1 MKVKIHTLASSSRA
15 NCILLELNGKV
26 ISLDIGVAKN
36 AYVQYLIKEGLKP
49 DFGLITHKHL
59 DHVRGAK
66 STENLYFPGALDF
79 PSRKII
85 ANKWNKLEGLKILPI
100 PSIHDVE
107 SYVYVIKC
115 KKEKI
120 VYFTDSEYFENSNF
134 KKPTILFVEANYD
147 AEPVLS
153 PTQVG
158 KHRTKPVN
166 HLTISGAE
174 KFINKYKTSKT
185 RYIQFIHLSSSMKN
199 YDVFEKYCKINSTK
213 SLKYNFYKVEHGL
226 SEKRK
231 IEV

>member
-1 MKVKIHTLASSSRA
+1 MKIKIHTLSSSSKS
-15 NCILLELNGKV
+15 NCIILELDKKIV
-26 ISLDIGVAKN
+26 TLDLGVAGTS
-36 AYVQYLIKEGLKP
+36 YSQYLIKENLSP
-49 DFGLITHKHL
+49 TLELITHKHK
-59 DHVRGAK
+59 DHVRGIKSAK
-66 STENLYFPGALDF
+66 NPYFPGISDF
-79 PSRKII
+79 PSNGITP
-85 ANKWNKLEGLKILPI
+85 NKWNKLGGLKIMPI

-107 SYVYVIKC
+107 SYVYVIKY

-120 VYFTDSEYFENSNF
+120 VYFTDSEYFENSHF

-174 KFINKYKTSKT
+174 KFINKYKGSKT

-199 YDVFEKYCKINSTK
+199 YNVFEKYCKINSTK
-213 SLKYNFYKVEHGL
+213 SLKYNFHKVKLGL
-226 SEKRK
+226 REKRK